1 MVMDDNRRR
10 MNAYLLSTKTVFGT
24 AIKLRIM
31 PWLSKQPL
39 IYRLF
44 LAMNAVPD
52 IIFGEMQGRMVG
64 MLRIVVKIPQFV
76 KILCPKD

>member
-1 MVMDDNRRR
+1 
-10 MNAYLLSTKTVFGT
+10 
-24 AIKLRIM
+24 M

-44 LAMNAVPD
+44 SAVNVLPD
-52 IIFGEMQGRMVG
+52 IIFGEMRATMSC

-76 KILCPKD
+76 KILCQKIDFLHLKVYDGIWLLI